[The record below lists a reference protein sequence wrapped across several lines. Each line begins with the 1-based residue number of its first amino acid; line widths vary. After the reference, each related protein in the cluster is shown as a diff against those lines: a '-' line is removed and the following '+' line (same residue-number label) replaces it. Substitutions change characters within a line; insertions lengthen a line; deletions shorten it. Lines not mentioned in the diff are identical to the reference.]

1 MFILYRLS
9 SLLVSAPDLFNVI
22 KLYKIGTLKSWK
34 GPENDTDQYMSNIM
48 FREISERELFLVITE
63 MIPKLKTRQSGKAPS
78 ESSVGGQGGGAS
90 GKGGGGGGGGGA
102 SSKKKKGKR
111 K

>member
-1 MFILYRLS
+1 M
-9 SLLVSAPDLFNVI
+9 SLNFLDLFH
-22 KLYKIGTLKSWK
+22 
-34 GPENDTDQYMSNIM
+34 
-48 FREISERELFLVITE
+48 EILERDLFLVVAE

-78 ESSVGGQGGGAS
+78 ESSGGGGAGGGAS
-90 GKGGGGGGGGGA
+90 GKGGGGGGGA

>member
-1 MFILYRLS
+1 MILHDCFIHILTER
-9 SLLVSAPDLFNVI
+9 DLFLTVA
-22 KLYKIGTLKSWK
+22 
-34 GPENDTDQYMSNIM
+34 D
-48 FREISERELFLVITE
+48 

-78 ESSVGGQGGGAS
+78 ESSGGGGAGGGAS
-90 GKGGGGGGGGGA
+90 GKGGGAAGGGA